1 MEYTTTTTMD
11 SVIGTRRKYKAPTI
25 KVMSETEL
33 LAAFQMTA
41 AEICSTGCWWGAC

>member
-1 MEYTTTTTMD
+1 MEHTTSVTTE
-11 SVIGTRRKYKAPTI
+11 TRRTYRTPTI

-41 AEICSTGCWWGAC
+41 AEICSTGCWWGSC

>member
-1 MEYTTTTTMD
+1 MQSTVTRD
-11 SVIGTRRKYKAPTI
+11 SAVVRAKYCVPTI

-33 LAAFQMTA
+33 LTAFQMTA

>member
-1 MEYTTTTTMD
+1 MEHTTTAVD
-11 SVIGTRRKYKAPTI
+11 SGTRRKYQTPTI